1 MYVPTDEPLQD
12 VAEVSMNFRHADDY
26 SVKKK
31 SGHPVKT
38 SSSGHPA
45 KKNTQR
51 KGQAPIAGSFVA
63 SAYGGGRN
71 GGSVAKANAGYI
83 EDPIALGI
91 NPIYQRYEDNNVYIY
106 NTYTRTICG
115 GMLCGIRTCYAA
127 EINAKK
133 CIENINDVTI
143 EIK

>member
-31 SGHPVKT
+31 SGHPVKK
-38 SSSGHPA
+38 SSGHPA
-45 KKNTQR
+45 KKTTTQR

-71 GGSVAKANAGYI
+71 GGAVAKANAGYI

-91 NPIYQRYEDNNVYIY
+91 NPIYQRYEDDIVYVMHIPGQY
-106 NTYTRTICG
+106 VAICF
-115 GMLCGIRTCYAA
+115 
-127 EINAKK
+127 
-133 CIENINDVTI
+133 VV
-143 EIK
+143 